1 MLQGRRTLT
10 INIFCVALFLTHS
23 TWEQVPNNRVISN
36 ISYTCENEMIQL
48 YVGSRI
54 PTIQVNRRFQL
65 KSKTLANLIRITRES
80 NALAY
85 VEQVINK
92 TSNERW
98 NTSNTSNSDEA
109 KQWKSKTMDLFTV
122 VSVIC
127 RSPIIHIEVDLL
139 HSPAPLSRLCLISW
153 AGWSKNRSNLN
164 STYVTFHRSGEA
176 IVNLS
181 QSILWLLHNLHRRA
195 LWRILHQAI

>member
-1 MLQGRRTLT
+1 
-10 INIFCVALFLTHS
+10 
-23 TWEQVPNNRVISN
+23 
-36 ISYTCENEMIQL
+36 MIQL

-109 KQWKSKTMDLFTV
+109 KQ
-122 VSVIC
+122 
-127 RSPIIHIEVDLL
+127 
-139 HSPAPLSRLCLISW
+139 
-153 AGWSKNRSNLN
+153 
-164 STYVTFHRSGEA
+164 
-176 IVNLS
+176 
-181 QSILWLLHNLHRRA
+181 
-195 LWRILHQAI
+195 